1 MSFAPEDNN
10 LAYTIAGIGRKKDPY
25 EQRRTMAQR
34 LIAQGTDTS
43 PIQSPW
49 QGVARLAQAAMG
61 GFDSYAADRDEKK
74 ATEDRNT
81 KLAAVMAEQDPQK
94 RIGLLA
100 AIDPEYG
107 ARISGQ
113 MAVEQAKIDRQTQGL
128 GQIASGYGAPG
139 PTQAGPPSGGGGV
152 NPNNIGNVRPVGA
165 SSGFQQPATLDDGVR
180 LAVNNVRAY
189 PAKFNNGQPM
199 TLVQIGQRWA
209 PVGDGA
215 NDPRQWAMNVASIG
229 GLDPN
234 QPLDMNDPATAAKFA
249 RGVHGA
255 EHGANKAMPVD
266 AYARILTG
274 GPSPQ
279 IAQGA
284 ADTNGMPPTPSP
296 QGVQSPT
303 MVAPPQIPQRMTP
316 RDMPPQMAAPYI
328 DRLRRG
334 GYGMNPAEAE
344 QRMVAD
350 MQRALD
356 VSFENQK
363 LEYQRLQ
370 GDYEY
375 RRKRGDDQ
383 TGADQKRTD
392 EQRKQTIEAAGKLRD
407 DFNNL
412 QSVKDYNKA
421 STVFRSAVEAAKGD
435 TKAGDINMVYAFATL
450 MDPGS
455 VVRDSETGMVYATAG
470 ASDRVKG
477 LVAGLQGKSGLG
489 KETKAALLKEMGT
502 RYESYKSSH
511 DNIIKTFSGIAERSG
526 LNKDDVIIPV
536 EPVEWKNAA
545 AGPAQPKT
553 KAEYDQLPPGAQY
566 IAPDGSTRTKGG
578 GQ

>member
-1 MSFAPEDNN
+1 MTVLPDDNFAYTLAGVGRRRSPYDTRRSFAE
-10 LAYTIAGIGRKKDPY
+10 
-25 EQRRTMAQR
+25 R
-34 LIAQGTDTS
+34 LSAQGADTS
-43 PIQSPW
+43 PVSSPW
-49 QGVARLAQAAMG
+49 QGAARLAQALAG
-61 GFDSYAADRDEKK
+61 AYGTYKADTEEKQ
-74 ATEDRNT
+74 ATEDRST
-81 KLAAVMAEQDPQK
+81 KLASTIAKMKTDPEG
-94 RIGLLA
+94 GLADLA
-100 AIDPEYG
+100 AFDPEIG
-107 ARISGQ
+107 ARTAAQ
-113 MAVEQAKIDRQTQGL
+113 MAVERMKINRQNEGL
-128 GQIASGYGAPG
+128 NQVAGTYGGMSSA
-139 PTQAGPPSGGGGV
+139 PPSGGSQGGGV

-180 LAVNNVRAY
+180 LAVNNVKAY

-274 GPSPQ
+274 GPGPQ
-279 IAQGA
+279 IAQGT

-375 RRKRGDDQ
+375 NRKRGDDRTGADQKRGDDQ
-383 TGADQKRTD
+383 TKQKF
-392 EQRKQTIEAAGKLRD
+392 EFENKLRD
-407 DFNNL
+407 DFNAAPAVKSYRAVVPMLESAKDATTRPTRAADLNL
-412 QSVKDYNKA
+412 
-421 STVFRSAVEAAKGD
+421 
-435 TKAGDINMVYAFATL
+435 VYAFAKL
-450 MDPGS
+450 MDPDS
-455 VVRDSETGMVYATAG
+455 VVRESETGAVVATQ
-470 ASDRVKG
+470 SVMDRVG
-477 LVAGLQGKSGLG
+477 SYIGQLNGQAMLNP
-489 KETKAALLKEMGT
+489 AARAKLIAELDS
-502 RYESYKSSH
+502 RFNSLKSSYDAH
-511 DNIIKTFSGIAERSG
+511 EEAYKGISERNG
-526 LNKDDVIIPV
+526 LNFDNVRIPV
-536 EPVEWKNAA
+536 RRAA
-545 AGPAQPKT
+545 PESGPAPTGGNQR
-553 KAEYDQLPPGAQY
+553 QRISL
-566 IAPDGSTRTKGG
+566 DGKPL
-578 GQ
+578 

>member
-1 MSFAPEDNN
+1 MTVLPDDN
-10 LAYTIAGIGRKKDPY
+10 LAYTLAGVGRRRSPY
-25 EQRRTMAQR
+25 DTRRSFAER
-34 LIAQGTDTS
+34 LSAQGADTS
-43 PIQSPW
+43 PVSSPW
-49 QGVARLAQAAMG
+49 QGAARLAQALAG
-61 GFDSYAADRDEKK
+61 AYGTYKADTEEKQ

-94 RIGLLA
+94 RIGLLS

-128 GQIASGYGAPG
+128 GQVASGYGAPG

-165 SSGFQQPATLDDGVR
+165 SSGFQQPSTLDDGVR

-215 NDPRQWAMNVASIG
+215 NDPRQWAINVASIG

-234 QPLDMNDPATAAKFA
+234 QPLDLNDPATAAKFA

-274 GPSPQ
+274 GPGPQ
-279 IAQGA
+279 IAQGT

-303 MVAPPQIPQRMTP
+303 MVAQPQIPQRMTP

-375 RRKRGDDQ
+375 RRKRGDAQ
-383 TGADQKRTD
+383 SEAEQKRRLDAEEHDRRESTKPMND
-392 EQRKQTIEAAGKLRD
+392 TQSLAATYADRMAEANAVVAKLPISVQTAGEGGLVGSIPFIGDYAA
-407 DFNNL
+407 N
-412 QSVKDYNKA
+412 QV
-421 STVFRSAVEAAKGD
+421 RSAEYQRYQQAKNNFIYSQLRKESGAAIGKDEYVAADRQYFPQPGD
-435 TKAGDINMVYAFATL
+435 SKEVIAQKEVNRQIAVNGMSRSAGPTYRPTQSRSSVSSS
-450 MDPGS
+450 GS
-455 VVRDSETGMVYATAG
+455 EG
-470 ASDRVKG
+470 
-477 LVAGLQGKSGLG
+477 
-489 KETKAALLKEMGT
+489 GT
-502 RYESYKSSH
+502 RQRIS
-511 DNIIKTFSGIAERSG
+511 
-526 LNKDDVIIPV
+526 L
-536 EPVEWKNAA
+536 
-545 AGPAQPKT
+545 
-553 KAEYDQLPPGAQY
+553 
-566 IAPDGSTRTKGG
+566 DGKPL
-578 GQ
+578 